1 MKKKIFQLILT
12 ACLALFI
19 SGAIFAQNP
28 PPPPGDPGGGG
39 GNPPVGGGTPVGSG
53 MVTLIALA
61 AFYGAGKTYQLTKY
75 KKAR

>member
-12 ACLALFI
+12 AYLALFI

-39 GNPPVGGGTPVGSG
+39 GNPPVGGGTPIEGGV
-53 MVTLIALA
+53 VTLILLGA
-61 AFYGAGKTYQLTKY
+61 AYGASKAYKLKTRK
-75 KKAR
+75 